1 MLDLRRAKANTALAA
16 LNGTGQFLHAARLQA
31 NVLPSLV
38 QGLLDL
44 FGYVDDL
51 RRGDDIV
58 PAMDKAIE
66 YLVKPETVFHFAI
79 FIKIADLTS
88 MQDLTFA
95 SERCDGA
102 QVRVHGGI
110 HQARIIV
117 VALNI
122 SRTVKPVDSQRL
134 DALLWIVVDVDK
146 FHDPAKVV
154 RLAWRLAHKVHLV

>member
-1 MLDLRRAKANTALAA
+1 MLDLRCTKANTALAA
-16 LNGTGQFLHAARLQA
+16 LDSTGQLLHPACLQT

-58 PAMDKAIE
+58 PAMNKAIKH
-66 YLVKPETVFHFAI
+66 LVKPETVLHFAI

-88 MQDLTFA
+88 MQDLAFA

-102 QVRVHGGI
+102 QVRVHGGV

-122 SRTVKPVDSQRL
+122 SRTVKPVDS
-134 DALLWIVVDVDK
+134 
-146 FHDPAKVV
+146 
-154 RLAWRLAHKVHLV
+154 